1 MWCGSQTEKT
11 VVSVPFNCLVEPKGC
26 KPETKFLSSGSEQI
40 IIIIIIIK
48 EAGTDSDKV
57 GQSCHS
63 HCIVPLIFTL
73 TRLSVDSSPFSACQ
87 WRECLKFSIILHLF
101 QERNRNKYHFK
112 ANDILTREFSLL
124 LRESLKEIWA
134 PGSGPLVDFRVQ
146 LLSRLSLHCLIRYD
160 LGIPYTNMLHSCTK
174 GSPTANLSIRN
185 STAST
190 LSFSLSEKLSWES
203 QIQISSLQV
212 YSTVNEQWV
221 ETFVCFCNVRCS
233 FTPVHLPIKS
243 IAKIYFCFRT
253 CSAVRLIK
261 VKLGYGHHNPLISSR
276 GMQMVCLEESSG

>member
-40 IIIIIIIK
+40 IIIIIK

-63 HCIVPLIFTL
+63 HCIVALIFTL
-73 TRLSVDSSPFSACQ
+73 TRLSVDSSLFSACQ

-134 PGSGPLVDFRVQ
+134 PGSCPLVGFRVQ

-190 LSFSLSEKLSWES
+190 FSFSLSEKLSYCCHLHCVVVWLFNGGITFNEETGGTATGVCGGVGGAAP
-203 QIQISSLQV
+203 QV
-212 YSTVNEQWV
+212 PVGVEWV
-221 ETFVCFCNVRCS
+221 ETGTCGGVGV
-233 FTPVHLPIKS
+233 IKPG
-243 IAKIYFCFRT
+243 A
-253 CSAVRLIK
+253 
-261 VKLGYGHHNPLISSR
+261 
-276 GMQMVCLEESSG
+276 